1 MSWWSVSDCENLY
14 ILEIFKQNDQVKE
27 YYNAIYSTQY
37 STTFFDHSGVKYY
50 NGFTEFG
57 SYLFMGVD
65 GKMYIKNCG
74 QIEHISTNIEHP
86 NINIF
91 HRSMEEEEPAQEQI
105 DPNISRYYN
114 NTAIQITEK
123 QPSTE

>member
-1 MSWWSVSDCENLY
+1 M
-14 ILEIFKQNDQVKE
+14 EIFKQNDQAKE

-65 GKMYIKNCG
+65 GKMCIKNCG
-74 QIEHISTNIEHP
+74 QIDHVSINIEYP
-86 NINIF
+86 NINMF
-91 HRSMEEEEPAQEQI
+91 HRQMEEEEEPFQEQI
-105 DPNISRYYN
+105 DPNIAKYYN
-114 NTAIQITEK
+114 NTAIQIAAKPQSE
-123 QPSTE
+123 E